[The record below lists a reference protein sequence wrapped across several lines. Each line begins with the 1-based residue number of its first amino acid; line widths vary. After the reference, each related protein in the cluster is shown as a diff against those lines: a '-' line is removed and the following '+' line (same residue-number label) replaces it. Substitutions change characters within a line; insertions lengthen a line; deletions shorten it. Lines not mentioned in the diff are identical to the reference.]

1 MKKIKTFIL
10 FGIIC
15 FTLVWFVNNSQKD
28 NRGAKLIINKLSA
41 SEKIIIKDEWTDNKN
56 IIKTV
61 INKTEIEEIINI
73 MSRTDEIPY
82 GSKVTAELNNWT
94 FVIYD
99 KNDNLIST
107 IRVWHDG
114 RISFED
120 STEARRIST
129 AADIDALK
137 KIVNIPTS

>member
-1 MKKIKTFIL
+1 MKKILTFIL

-28 NRGAKLIINKLSA
+28 NRGAELIINKLSA
-41 SEKIIIKDEWTDNKN
+41 AEKIIIRDEWTDNKD
-56 IIKTV
+56 IIRTV
-61 INKTEIEEIINI
+61 INKTEIKKIINI
-73 MSRTDEIPY
+73 MSHTEEIPY

-99 KNDNLIST
+99 INDNLIST
-107 IRVWHDG
+107 IRVWRDG
-114 RISFED
+114 RIAFED
-120 STEARRIST
+120 STEDRRISN

-137 KIVNIPTS
+137 KIVNSPTS